1 MVSMTMMALAPPV
14 AGAITS
20 RNRSAFVPTITTRT
34 STSTSTTTC
43 ATKSTSSAKPSE
55 EKGFW
60 ETFFA
65 GMTKEEQLYETSP
78 LLKKV
83 DDSNGSAVSSKS
95 TKGSVAAPPPKKS
108 GGFGGFGDLFAKK

>member
-20 RNRSAFVPTITTRT
+20 RNRSTFVPTTTRT
-34 STSTSTTTC
+34 ITTTC
-43 ATKSTSSAKPSE
+43 ATKSTSSAKPAA

-60 ETFFA
+60 ETFFT
-65 GMTKEEQLYETSP
+65 GITKEEQLYETSP
-78 LLKKV
+78 ILKKV

-95 TKGSVAAPPPKKS
+95 TKGTVAAPPPKKS
-108 GGFGGFGDLFAKK
+108 GGFGGLGDLFAKK